1 MCGGRL
7 PFERATR
14 SCLPRHLPG
23 GGLSIIPKKKG
34 GLELS
39 HQAPAIPSA
48 SSGWV
53 QVFVFDFNLLFHP
66 LLFVSRAKPV
76 KLSCLSRAFSG
87 GCRSRLTTATG
98 WCFFLSVWDVASYSS
113 RSPPGSP
120 WLGQPWAGA
129 ASHTLSGQFYLSLPK
144 MLLLVSWT
152 FPSLGFAAWAYIF
165 SGQSNCSSTE
175 SFIHM
180 AL

>member
-23 GGLSIIPKKKG
+23 GGLSIIPKMKG

-39 HQAPAIPSA
+39 HQAPAIPSS

-76 KLSCLSRAFSG
+76 KLSHLSRAFSS
-87 GCRSRLTTATG
+87 GCRTHLTTATG
-98 WCFFLSVWDVASYSS
+98 RCFFLSAWDVASYSS

-120 WLGQPWAGA
+120 RLGQPRWGSIAYPQW
-129 ASHTLSGQFYLSLPK
+129 SVLSL
-144 MLLLVSWT
+144 S
-152 FPSLGFAAWAYIF
+152 SQNAALG
-165 SGQSNCSSTE
+165 
-175 SFIHM
+175 
-180 AL
+180 